1 MGLRGIAVGCSNE
14 GCKKVQ
20 VTTEIITAKR
30 GQKGFYIYEPKTTFS
45 KKIVPDS
52 LAKIQPEYIPSV
64 LREDYTEACLIRNLS
79 PKASA
84 TLARRCIQGMIRD
97 LCDISKGRLVDEIK
111 ELKRR
116 IEADDAP
123 KGVSD
128 DSVEAIDHVRKIGN
142 IGAHMEKDIGV
153 IVSVEPDEA
162 QLLIELIES
171 LFDEWYVA
179 RNARTARFSK
189 LKSVAVS
196 KEVQKTKTGG

>member
-84 TLARRCIQGMIRD
+84 DVA
-97 LCDISKGRLVDEIK
+97 SKG
-111 ELKRR
+111 
-116 IEADDAP
+116 
-123 KGVSD
+123 
-128 DSVEAIDHVRKIGN
+128 
-142 IGAHMEKDIGV
+142 
-153 IVSVEPDEA
+153 
-162 QLLIELIES
+162 
-171 LFDEWYVA
+171 
-179 RNARTARFSK
+179 
-189 LKSVAVS
+189 
-196 KEVQKTKTGG
+196 